1 MKLTKLELIAAD
13 MNQYRQRVE
22 MYIATI
28 EATLSTLAIN
38 MEKNEL
44 ATVENLLAYYNDEA
58 RPKIVAARNALEG
71 LE

>member
-28 EATLSTLAIN
+28 EATLSTLVIN

-58 RPKIVAARNALEG
+58 RTKIVAARKALE
-71 LE
+71 EAE